1 MGHTI
6 NSTLMHLSD
15 LLHIDKN
22 LPTYIHQYG
31 VWFYGIMFLILFAET
46 GLVVTPF
53 LPGDTL
59 LFAAGI
65 FCNSGQG
72 LSLPVVLVVLTC
84 APIVGDTVNYH
95 IGKFFGPRIFS
106 SETSKILNRKHLA
119 ETHEFF
125 EKYGSQAV
133 MIARWVPIV
142 RTFAPF
148 VGGMS
153 GMPFKT
159 FIGWSALGAVIW
171 VWVCT
176 FAGFFFG
183 RIPWVEEH
191 FELDMLAMVLITVL
205 PLVHKFEKTRR
216 ARKVRVPAGIAA
228 AED

>member
-6 NSTLMHLSD
+6 GSSPMHLSD
-15 LLHIDKN
+15 LLHVDRN
-22 LPTYIHQYG
+22 LPAYIHQYG

-65 FCNSGQG
+65 FANPGQG
-72 LSLPVVLVVLTC
+72 LNLPIVLLVLTC
-84 APIVGDTVNYH
+84 APILGDTVNYH
-95 IGKFFGPRIFS
+95 IGKFFGPKIFS
-106 SETSKILNRKHLA
+106 SETSKILNRRHLA

-133 MIARWVPIV
+133 TIARWVPIV

-153 GMPFKT
+153 GMPFRI
-159 FIGWSALGAVIW
+159 FIAWSALGAVIW

-176 FAGFFFG
+176 LAGYFFG
-183 RIPWVEEH
+183 RIPWVH
-191 FELDMLAMVLITVL
+191 QNFELAMLAMVLITVM
-205 PLVHKFEKTRR
+205 PIAHKIDKSRR
-216 ARKVRVPAGIAA
+216 ARKVRPSATPIP